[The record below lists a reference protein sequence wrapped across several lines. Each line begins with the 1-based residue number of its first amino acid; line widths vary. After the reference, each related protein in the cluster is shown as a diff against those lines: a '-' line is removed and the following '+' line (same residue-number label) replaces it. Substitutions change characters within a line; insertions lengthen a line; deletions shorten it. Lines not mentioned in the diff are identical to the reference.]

1 MPGNDTVGLKAY
13 GAYVPRLRLS
23 RKAIAEANA
32 WFNPAI
38 RGLAKGERAI
48 CNWDEDSLTMGV
60 EAARDCLT
68 PARLDPGAPAV
79 AAAIAAVHFA
89 STTLPFGDRQ
99 NAGILATALNLG
111 ESVATMD
118 FTASQR
124 AGTSGLLNAL
134 RNAKAGDT
142 AGDTLVVAADK
153 RRTQASGPQEL
164 QFGDAAAAFAVGSD
178 NLIADYLG
186 GRQLS
191 TDFIDHYRGGDSK
204 YDYNWEERWI
214 RDEGYFKIAPRAI
227 AAALAEAGVEAG
239 AVDRFIMP
247 ATIRGVPQKAAALA
261 GIRAEAVR
269 DTLQAQ
275 LGEAGTAHPLVMLAD
290 CLQEAAPGETIL
302 VAGWGQGCDALLFR
316 TTDALASLPPRR
328 GVKGWLAR
336 RREETNYN
344 RYLSFNG
351 LLEQDRGIRAE
362 LDAPTALSALYRNR
376 DMVLGFVGGKCRVC
390 GTVQYPKTR
399 ACVSPNCGA
408 FDSQDPHAFAE
419 IPAKVQSWT
428 ADNLTYSP
436 DPPAHFGMVVFDEG
450 GRLMADM
457 TDVAPGEVAVG
468 MPVRMV
474 FRRRAVDDKRG
485 FIKYFWKATPAH
497 TAEEATGGAA

>member
-1 MPGNDTVGLKAY
+1 MPGSNTVGLKAY
-13 GAYVPRLRLS
+13 GAYIPRLRLS

-38 RGLAKGERAI
+38 GGLAKGERAI
-48 CNWDEDSLTMGV
+48 CNWDEDSLTMAV

-68 PARLDPGAPAV
+68 PARPDAGAPAV
-79 AAAIAAVHFA
+79 RAVHFA
-89 STTLPFGDRQ
+89 STTLPFDDRQ
-99 NAGILATALNLG
+99 NAGILATALNFG
-111 ESVATMD
+111 ETVTTMD
-118 FTASQR
+118 FAASQR
-124 AGTSGLLNAL
+124 AGTSGLIAAL
-134 RNAKAGDT
+134 QRENGGAA
-142 AGDTLVVAADK
+142 AGDTLFVAADK

-164 QFGDAAAAFAVGSD
+164 QFGDAAAAFTVGSGD
-178 NLIADYLG
+178 PIAEYLG
-186 GRQLS
+186 GHQLS

-227 AAALAEAGVEAG
+227 AAALAETGLDAGEI
-239 AVDRFIMP
+239 DRFIMP
-247 ATIRGVPQKAAALA
+247 ALIRGVPQKVAALA
-261 GIRAEAVR
+261 GIESGAVR

-275 LGEAGTAHPLVMLAD
+275 LGEAGTAHSLVMLVD
-290 CLQEAAPGETIL
+290 CLQDAGPGET
-302 VAGWGQGCDALLFR
+302 VMVVGWGQGCDVLLFR
-316 TTDALASLPPRR
+316 TTGALASLPPRQ
-328 GVKGWLAR
+328 GVKGYLAR
-336 RREETNYN
+336 RREEPNYN
-344 RYLSFNG
+344 RYLSFNN
-351 LLEQDRGIRAE
+351 LVEQDRGIRAE

-390 GTVQYPKTR
+390 GTAQYPRTR

-408 FDSQDPHAFAE
+408 FNSQDPHPFAD

-457 TDVAPGEVAVG
+457 TDVSPGEVAVG

-485 FIKYFWKATPAH
+485 FIKYFWKATPDH
-497 TAEEATGGAA
+497 TAGEATGGGT

>member
-1 MPGNDTVGLKAY
+1 MPGSTTVGLKAY

-23 RKAIAEANA
+23 RKAIADANA

-38 RGLAKGERAI
+38 KGLAKGERAI
-48 CNWDEDSLTMGV
+48 CNWDEDSLTMAV

-68 PARLDPGAPAV
+68 PARLDAGAPAMK
-79 AAAIAAVHFA
+79 AVTFA
-89 STTLPFGDRQ
+89 STTLPFSDRQ
-99 NAGILATALNLG
+99 NAGILATALNFD
-111 ESVATMD
+111 ETVATMD
-118 FTASQR
+118 FAASQR

-134 RNAKAGDT
+134 QREIGSAAAG
-142 AGDTLVVAADK
+142 GTLFVAADK

-164 QFGDAAAAFAVGSD
+164 QFGDAAAAFTVSSED
-178 NLIADYLG
+178 PIAEFLG
-186 GRQLS
+186 AHQLS
-191 TDFIDHYRGGDSK
+191 IDFIDHYRGGDSK

-227 AAALAEAGVEAG
+227 AAALAETGLDAG
-239 AVDRFIMP
+239 AVDHFIMP
-247 ATIRGVPQKAAALA
+247 ALIRGVPQKVAALA
-261 GIRAEAVR
+261 GIRTEAVR

-275 LGEAGTAHPLVMLAD
+275 LGEAGTAHPLVMLVD
-290 CLQEAAPGETIL
+290 CLQDAGPGET
-302 VAGWGQGCDALLFR
+302 VMVVGWGQGCDVLLFR
-316 TTDALASLPPRR
+316 TTGALASLPPRQ

-344 RYLSFNG
+344 RYLSFND

-376 DMVLGFVGGKCRVC
+376 DMVLGFVGGKCRIC
-390 GTVQYPKTR
+390 GTVQYPRTR

-408 FDSQDPHAFAE
+408 FNSQDPHPFAE

-485 FIKYFWKATPAH
+485 FIKYFWKATPDH
-497 TAEEATGGAA
+497 TAGDAKGSGT

>member
-1 MPGNDTVGLKAY
+1 MPGSTTVGLKAY

-23 RKAIAEANA
+23 RKAIADANA

-38 RGLAKGERAI
+38 KGLAKGERAI
-48 CNWDEDSLTMGV
+48 CNWDEDSLTMAV

-68 PARLDPGAPAV
+68 PARLDAGAPAMK
-79 AAAIAAVHFA
+79 AVTFA
-89 STTLPFGDRQ
+89 STTLPFSDRQ
-99 NAGILATALNLG
+99 NAGILATALNFD
-111 ESVATMD
+111 ETVATMD
-118 FTASQR
+118 FAASQR

-134 RNAKAGDT
+134 QREIGGAA
-142 AGDTLVVAADK
+142 AGDTLFVAADK

-164 QFGDAAAAFAVGSD
+164 QFGDAAAAFTVSSED
-178 NLIADYLG
+178 PIAEFLG
-186 GRQLS
+186 AHQLS
-191 TDFIDHYRGGDSK
+191 IDFIDHYRGGDSK

-227 AAALAEAGVEAG
+227 AAALAETGLDAG
-239 AVDRFIMP
+239 AVDHFIMP
-247 ATIRGVPQKAAALA
+247 ALIRGVPQKVAALA
-261 GIRAEAVR
+261 GIRTEAVR

-275 LGEAGTAHPLVMLAD
+275 LGEAGTAHPLVMLVD
-290 CLQEAAPGETIL
+290 CLQDAGPGET
-302 VAGWGQGCDALLFR
+302 VMVVGWGQGCDVLLFR
-316 TTDALASLPPRR
+316 TTGALASLPPRQ

-344 RYLSFNG
+344 RYLSFND

-376 DMVLGFVGGKCRVC
+376 DMVLGFVGGKCRIC
-390 GTVQYPKTR
+390 GTVQYPRTR

-408 FDSQDPHAFAE
+408 FNSQDPHPFAE

-485 FIKYFWKATPAH
+485 FIKYFWKATPDH
-497 TAEEATGGAA
+497 TADHESGGGT

>member
-1 MPGNDTVGLKAY
+1 MPF
-13 GAYVPRLRLS
+13 S
-23 RKAIAEANA
+23 
-32 WFNPAI
+32 
-38 RGLAKGERAI
+38 
-48 CNWDEDSLTMGV
+48 
-60 EAARDCLT
+60 
-68 PARLDPGAPAV
+68 
-79 AAAIAAVHFA
+79 
-89 STTLPFGDRQ
+89 DRQ
-99 NAGILATALNLG
+99 NAGILATALNFG
-111 ESVATMD
+111 ESVVTMD

-134 RNAKAGDT
+134 RGAA
-142 AGDTLVVAADK
+142 AGDTLFVAADK

-164 QFGDAAAAFAVGSD
+164 QFGDAGAAFTVGSD
-178 NLIADYLG
+178 GLIAEYLG
-186 GRQLS
+186 GHQLS

-227 AAALAEAGVEAG
+227 AAALAETGLEAG
-239 AVDRFIMP
+239 AVDHFIMP
-247 ATIRGVPQKAAALA
+247 ALIRGVPQKVAALSGIDA
-261 GIRAEAVR
+261 GAVR

-275 LGEAGTAHPLVMLAD
+275 LGEAGTAHPLVMLVD
-290 CLQEAAPGETIL
+290 CLQDAGPGETIM
-302 VAGWGQGCDALLFR
+302 VVGWGQGCDVLLFR
-316 TTDALASLPPRR
+316 TTDAIETLTPRQ
-328 GVKGWLAR
+328 GVKGYLAR

-344 RYLSFNG
+344 RYLSFNN
-351 LLEQDRGIRAE
+351 LLDQDRGIRAE

-376 DMVLGFVGGKCRVC
+376 EMVLGFVGGKCRVC
-390 GTVQYPKTR
+390 GTVQFPKTR

-408 FDSQDPHAFAE
+408 FNSQDPHPFAE
-419 IPAKVQSWT
+419 IPARVQSWT

-457 TDVAPGEVAVG
+457 TDVSPGEVEVG

-485 FIKYFWKATPAH
+485 FIKYFWKATPDH
-497 TAEEATGGAA
+497 TAGDATGGGA

>member
-1 MPGNDTVGLKAY
+1 MPGSDTVGLKAY

-38 RGLAKGERAI
+38 KGLAKGERAI

-68 PARLDPGAPAV
+68 PARLDGGAAT
-79 AAAIAAVHFA
+79 IAAVHFA

-99 NAGILATALNLG
+99 NAGILATALNFG
-111 ESVATMD
+111 ENVATMD

-134 RNAKAGDT
+134 RSAKAGDT
-142 AGDTLVVAADK
+142 AGDTLFVAADK

-164 QFGDAAAAFAVGSD
+164 QFGDAAAAFTVGGSGGGV
-178 NLIADYLG
+178 IAAYLG
-186 GRQLS
+186 GHQLS

-227 AAALAEAGVEAG
+227 AAALAEAGLDAG

-247 ATIRGVPQKAAALA
+247 ALIRGVPQKVAALA

-302 VAGWGQGCDALLFR
+302 VVGWGQGCDALLFR
-316 TTDALASLPPRR
+316 TTDALASLPPRQ

-344 RYLSFNG
+344 RYLSFND

-376 DMVLGFVGGKCRVC
+376 DMVLGFVGGKCRIC

-408 FDSQDPHAFAE
+408 FNSQDPHPFAE

-485 FIKYFWKATPAH
+485 FIKYFWKATPDH
-497 TAEEATGGAA
+497 TAGETTGGSE

>member
-1 MPGNDTVGLKAY
+1 MPGSDTVGLKAY

-23 RKAIAEANA
+23 RREIAEANA

-38 RGLAKGERAI
+38 KGLAKGERAI
-48 CNWDEDSLTMGV
+48 CNWDEDSLTMAV

-68 PARLDPGAPAV
+68 PARLDEDAP
-79 AAAIAAVHFA
+79 AIAAVTFA
-89 STTLPFGDRQ
+89 STTLPFDDRQ
-99 NAGILATALNLG
+99 NAGILATALNFD
-111 ESVATMD
+111 ETVVTMD
-118 FTASQR
+118 FAASQR

-134 RNAKAGDT
+134 RNAAAGDS
-142 AGDTLVVAADK
+142 LFVAADK
-153 RRTQASGPQEL
+153 RRTRASGPQEL
-164 QFGDAAAAFAVGSD
+164 QFGDAAAAFTVGSGD
-178 NLIADYLG
+178 VVADYLG
-186 GRQLS
+186 GHQLS
-191 TDFIDHYRGGDSK
+191 TDFVDHYRGGDAK

-227 AAALAEAGVEAG
+227 AAALEATGLDGG
-239 AVDRFIMP
+239 AIDRFIMP
-247 ATIRGVPQKAAALA
+247 ALIRGVPQKVAAMS
-261 GIRAEAVR
+261 GIAPDAVR

-275 LGEAGTAHPLVMLAD
+275 LGEAGTAHPLVMLVD
-290 CLQEAAPGETIL
+290 CLQEAEPGETIM
-302 VAGWGQGCDALLFR
+302 VVGWGQGCDVLLFR
-316 TTDALASLPPRR
+316 TTGALASLPPRQ
-328 GVKGWLAR
+328 GVKGYLAR

-344 RYLSFNG
+344 RYLSFNE
-351 LLEQDRGIRAE
+351 LLEQDRGIRSE
-362 LDAPTALSALYRNR
+362 VDAPTALSALYRNR
-376 DMVLGFVGGKCRVC
+376 DMVLGFVGGKCRIC
-390 GTVQYPKTR
+390 GTVQYPRTR

-408 FDSQDPHAFAE
+408 FNSQDPHPFAE
-419 IPAKVQSWT
+419 IPATVQSWT

-485 FIKYFWKATPAH
+485 FIKYFWKATPDH
-497 TAEEATGGAA
+497 TAEDATGGAT

>member
-1 MPGNDTVGLKAY
+1 MPGSTTVGLKAY

-23 RKAIAEANA
+23 RKAIADANA

-38 RGLAKGERAI
+38 KGLAKGERAI
-48 CNWDEDSLTMGV
+48 CNWDEDSLTMAV

-68 PARLDPGAPAV
+68 PARLDAGAPAMK
-79 AAAIAAVHFA
+79 AVTFA
-89 STTLPFGDRQ
+89 STTLPFSDRQ
-99 NAGILATALNLG
+99 NAGILATALNFD
-111 ESVATMD
+111 ETVATMD
-118 FTASQR
+118 FAASQR

-134 RNAKAGDT
+134 QREIGGAA
-142 AGDTLVVAADK
+142 AGDTLFVAADK

-164 QFGDAAAAFAVGSD
+164 QFGDAAAAFTVSSED
-178 NLIADYLG
+178 PIAEFLG
-186 GRQLS
+186 AHQLS
-191 TDFIDHYRGGDSK
+191 IDFIDHYRGGDSK

-227 AAALAEAGVEAG
+227 AAALAETGLDAG
-239 AVDRFIMP
+239 AVDHFIMP
-247 ATIRGVPQKAAALA
+247 ALIRGVPQKVAALA
-261 GIRAEAVR
+261 GIRTEAVR

-275 LGEAGTAHPLVMLAD
+275 LGEAGTAHPLVMLVD
-290 CLQEAAPGETIL
+290 CLQDAGPGET
-302 VAGWGQGCDALLFR
+302 VMVVGWGQGCDVLLFR
-316 TTDALASLPPRR
+316 TTGALASLPPRQ

-344 RYLSFNG
+344 RYLSFND

-376 DMVLGFVGGKCRVC
+376 DMVLGFVGGKCRIC

-408 FDSQDPHAFAE
+408 FNSQDPHPFAE

-485 FIKYFWKATPAH
+485 FIKYFWKATPDH
-497 TAEEATGGAA
+497 TADHESGGGT

>member
-1 MPGNDTVGLKAY
+1 MSGSDTVGLKAY

-23 RKAIAEANA
+23 RTAIAEANA

-38 RGLAKGERAI
+38 KGLAKGERAI

-68 PARLDPGAPAV
+68 PARLDEGAPA
-79 AAAIAAVHFA
+79 IKAVTFA
-89 STTLPFGDRQ
+89 STTLPFADRQ

-134 RNAKAGDT
+134 QQEIGRNAEAGES
-142 AGDTLVVAADK
+142 LFVAADK

-164 QFGDAAAAFAVGSD
+164 QFGDAAAAFTVGRGD
-178 NLIADYLG
+178 VIADYLG
-186 GRQLS
+186 GHQLS
-191 TDFIDHYRGGDSK
+191 TDFIDHYRGGDSR

-227 AAALAEAGVEAG
+227 AAALAETGLEAG
-239 AVDRFIMP
+239 AVDRFILP
-247 ATIRGVPQKAAALA
+247 ATIRGVPQKVAALA
-261 GIRAEAVR
+261 GIRADAVR

-290 CLQEAAPGETIL
+290 SLQEARPGETIL
-302 VAGWGQGCDALLFR
+302 VVGWGQGCDVLLFR
-316 TTDALASLPPRR
+316 TTEALASLPPRQ

-344 RYLSFNG
+344 RYLSFND

-390 GTVQYPKTR
+390 GTVQYPRTR
-399 ACVSPNCGA
+399 ACVNPNCGA
-408 FDSQDPHAFAE
+408 FNSQDPHPFAE

-428 ADNLTYSP
+428 ADTLTYSP
-436 DPPAHFGMVVFDEG
+436 DPPTHFGMVVFDEG

-457 TDVAPGEVAVG
+457 TDVSPGEVEVG
-468 MPVRMV
+468 MQVRMV

-485 FIKYFWKATPAH
+485 FIKYFWKATPDH
-497 TAEEATGGAA
+497 TARDATGGAA

>member
-1 MPGNDTVGLKAY
+1 MPGTNTVGLKAY
-13 GAYVPRLRLS
+13 GAYIPRLRLS
-23 RKAIAEANA
+23 RKAIADANA

-38 RGLAKGERAI
+38 KGLARGERAI

-68 PARLDPGAPAV
+68 PARLEAGAPPAV
-79 AAAIAAVHFA
+79 AAVTFA
-89 STTLPFGDRQ
+89 STTLPFSDRQ
-99 NAGILATALNLG
+99 NAGILATALNFG
-111 ESVATMD
+111 ESVVTMD

-134 RNAKAGDT
+134 RGAA
-142 AGDTLVVAADK
+142 AGDTLFVAADK

-164 QFGDAAAAFAVGSD
+164 QFGDAAAAFTVGSD
-178 NLIADYLG
+178 GLIAEYLG
-186 GRQLS
+186 GHQLS

-227 AAALAEAGVEAG
+227 AAALAETGLDG
-239 AVDRFIMP
+239 GDIDRFIMP
-247 ATIRGVPQKAAALA
+247 ALIRGVPQKVAALA
-261 GIRAEAVR
+261 GIEAGAVR

-275 LGEAGTAHPLVMLAD
+275 LGEAGTAHPLVMLVD
-290 CLQEAAPGETIL
+290 CLQDAGPGETIMA
-302 VAGWGQGCDALLFR
+302 VGWGQGCDVLLFR
-316 TTDALASLPPRR
+316 TTDALAALSPRQ
-328 GVKGWLAR
+328 GVKGYLAR

-344 RYLSFNG
+344 RYLSFNN
-351 LLEQDRGIRAE
+351 LLDQDRGIRAE

-376 DMVLGFVGGKCRVC
+376 EMVLGFVGGKCRVC
-390 GTVQYPKTR
+390 GTAQYPKTR

-408 FDSQDPHAFAE
+408 FNSQDPHPFAE

-457 TDVAPGEVAVG
+457 TDVSPGEVAVG

-485 FIKYFWKATPAH
+485 FIKYFWKATPDH
-497 TAEEATGGAA
+497 TAGDATGGGA

>member
-1 MPGNDTVGLKAY
+1 MSGSITVGLKAY

-23 RKAIAEANA
+23 RRAIAEANA

-38 RGLAKGERAI
+38 KGLAKGERAI

-68 PARLDPGAPAV
+68 PARLDGG
-79 AAAIAAVHFA
+79 AAAIAALHFA

-99 NAGILATALNLG
+99 NAGILATALNFG
-111 ESVATMD
+111 ETVATMD

-134 RNAKAGDT
+134 QRGSGGPAAGDT

-164 QFGDAAAAFAVGSD
+164 QFGDAAAAFTVGSG
-178 NLIADYLG
+178 NLIAEYLG
-186 GRQLS
+186 GHQLS

-227 AAALAEAGVEAG
+227 AAALAEAGLEAG

-247 ATIRGVPQKAAALA
+247 ALIRGVPQKVAALA

-302 VAGWGQGCDALLFR
+302 VVGWGQGCDALLFR
-316 TTDALASLPPRR
+316 TTGALASLPPRQ

-344 RYLSFNG
+344 RYLSFND

-376 DMVLGFVGGKCRVC
+376 DMVLGFVGGKCRIC

-408 FDSQDPHAFAE
+408 FNSQDPHPFAE

-485 FIKYFWKATPAH
+485 FIKYFWKATPDH
-497 TAEEATGGAA
+497 TAEDETGGAT

>member
-1 MPGNDTVGLKAY
+1 MPGSNKVGLKAY

-23 RKAIAEANA
+23 RRAIAEANA
-32 WFNPAI
+32 WFNPAVK
-38 RGLAKGERAI
+38 GLAKGERAI
-48 CNWDEDSLTMGV
+48 CNWDEDSLTMAV

-68 PARLDPGAPAV
+68 PARLDEGAAPAV
-79 AAAIAAVHFA
+79 AAVTFA

-99 NAGILATALNLG
+99 NAGILATALNFG
-111 ESVATMD
+111 ENVVTMD

-134 RNAKAGDT
+134 RGAA
-142 AGDTLVVAADK
+142 AGDTLFVAADK

-164 QFGDAAAAFAVGSD
+164 QFGDAAAAFTVGSAD
-178 NLIADYLG
+178 PIAEFLG
-186 GRQLS
+186 AHQLS

-227 AAALAEAGVEAG
+227 AAALADTGLEPA
-239 AVDRFIMP
+239 AVDRFILP
-247 ATIRGVPQKAAALA
+247 ALIRGVPQKVAALA
-261 GIRAEAVR
+261 GIAPGAVR

-275 LGEAGTAHPLVMLAD
+275 LGEAGTAHPLVMLVD
-290 CLQEAAPGETIL
+290 CLQDAAPGETIM
-302 VAGWGQGCDALLFR
+302 VVGWGQGCDVLLFR

-328 GVKGWLAR
+328 GVKGYLAR

-344 RYLSFNG
+344 RYLSFND

-408 FDSQDPHAFAE
+408 FNSQDPHPFAE
-419 IPAKVQSWT
+419 IPATVQSWT

-457 TDVAPGEVAVG
+457 TDVAPGEVEVG

-485 FIKYFWKATPAH
+485 FIKYFWKATPDH
-497 TAEEATGGAA
+497 TAGETTGGGE

>member
-1 MPGNDTVGLKAY
+1 MPASNTVGLKAY

-48 CNWDEDSLTMGV
+48 CNWDEDSLTMAV

-68 PARLDPGAPAV
+68 PARLDENAP
-79 AAAIAAVHFA
+79 AIAAVAFA
-89 STTLPFGDRQ
+89 STTLPFDDRQ
-99 NAGILATALNLG
+99 NAGILATALNFD
-111 ESVATMD
+111 ETVATMD
-118 FTASQR
+118 FAASQR

-134 RNAKAGDT
+134 RNAAAGD
-142 AGDTLVVAADK
+142 ALFVAADK

-164 QFGDAAAAFAVGSD
+164 QFGDAAAALTVGRD
-178 NLIADYLG
+178 GLIAEYLG
-186 GRQLS
+186 GHQLS
-191 TDFIDHYRGGDSK
+191 VDFVDHYRGGDSR

-227 AAALAEAGVEAG
+227 AAALAAAGLDAG
-239 AVDRFIMP
+239 AVDHFIMP
-247 ATIRGVPQKAAALA
+247 ALIRGVPQKVAALA
-261 GIRAEAVR
+261 GIGAEAVR

-275 LGEAGTAHPLVMLAD
+275 LGEAGTAHPLVMLVD
-290 CLQEAAPGETIL
+290 CLQDAGPGEKIMA
-302 VAGWGQGCDALLFR
+302 VGWGQGCDVLLFR
-316 TTDALASLPPRR
+316 TTEALGSLPPRQ
-328 GVKGWLAR
+328 GVKGYLAR
-336 RREETNYN
+336 RREETSYT
-344 RYLSFNG
+344 RYLSFND
-351 LLEQDRGIRAE
+351 LLDQDRGIRAE

-376 DMVLGFVGGKCRVC
+376 EMVLGFVGGKCRIC

-399 ACVSPNCGA
+399 ACVGPNCGA
-408 FDSQDPHAFAE
+408 FNSQDPRPFAE

-436 DPPAHFGMVVFDEG
+436 DPPTHFGMVVFDRG

-474 FRRRAVDDKRG
+474 FRRRAIDEKRG
-485 FIKYFWKATPAH
+485 FIRYFWKATPVH
-497 TAEEATGGAA
+497 TAGGKA

>member
-1 MPGNDTVGLKAY
+1 MPGSDTVGLKAY

-38 RGLAKGERAI
+38 GGLAKGERAI

-68 PARLDPGAPAV
+68 PARLDAG
-79 AAAIAAVHFA
+79 AAAIKAVTFA
-89 STTLPFGDRQ
+89 STTLPFADRQ
-99 NAGILATALNLG
+99 NAGILATALNLD
-111 ESVATMD
+111 ETVVTMD
-118 FTASQR
+118 FAASQR
-124 AGTSGLLNAL
+124 AGTSGLLNVL
-134 RNAKAGDT
+134 QQEIGRNAEAGD
-142 AGDTLVVAADK
+142 LLLVAADK
-153 RRTQASGPQEL
+153 RRTRASGPREL
-164 QFGDAAAAFAVGSD
+164 QFGDAAAAFTVGSD
-178 NLIADYLG
+178 DLIAEYLG
-186 GRQLS
+186 GYQLS
-191 TDFIDHYRGGDSK
+191 VDFIDHYRGGDAK

-227 AAALAEAGVEAG
+227 ASALEATGLDAG

-247 ATIRGVPQKAAALA
+247 ALIRGVPQKVAGLA

-290 CLQEAAPGETIL
+290 CLQEAGPGETIM
-302 VAGWGQGCDALLFR
+302 VIGWGQGCDVLLFR
-316 TTDALASLPPRR
+316 TTDALASLPPRQ
-328 GVKGWLAR
+328 GVRGWLAR
-336 RREETNYN
+336 RREESNYN
-344 RYLSFNG
+344 RYLSFND
-351 LLEQDRGIRAE
+351 LLEQDRGIRSE
-362 LDAPTALSALYRNR
+362 VDAPTALSALYRNR
-376 DMVLGFVGGKCRVC
+376 EMVLGFVGGKCRIC
-390 GTVQYPKTR
+390 GTVQYPRTR
-399 ACVSPNCGA
+399 ACVNPNCGA
-408 FDSQDPHAFAE
+408 FNSQDPHPFAE

-457 TDVAPGEVAVG
+457 TDVAPGEIAVG

-485 FIKYFWKATPAH
+485 FIKYFWKATPDH
-497 TAEEATGGAA
+497 TASDATGGAA

>member
-1 MPGNDTVGLKAY
+1 MPGTDIVGLKAY

-23 RKAIAEANA
+23 RKAIADANA

-38 RGLAKGERAI
+38 KGLAKGERAI
-48 CNWDEDSLTMGV
+48 CNWDEDSLTMAV

-68 PARLDPGAPAV
+68 PARLDTGAAPPV
-79 AAAIAAVHFA
+79 AAVTFA
-89 STTLPFGDRQ
+89 STTLPFSDRQ
-99 NAGILATALNLG
+99 NAGILATALNFG
-111 ESVATMD
+111 ETVATMD
-118 FTASQR
+118 FAASQR

-134 RNAKAGDT
+134 QREIGGAA
-142 AGDTLVVAADK
+142 AGDTLFVAADK

-164 QFGDAAAAFAVGSD
+164 QFGDAAAAFTVGTD
-178 NLIADYLG
+178 DLIADYLG
-186 GRQLS
+186 GHQLS
-191 TDFIDHYRGGDSK
+191 IDFIDHYRGGDSK

-227 AAALAEAGVEAG
+227 AAALAETGLDAG
-239 AVDRFIMP
+239 AVDHFIMP
-247 ATIRGVPQKAAALA
+247 ALIRGVPQKVAALA
-261 GIRAEAVR
+261 GIGAGAVR

-275 LGEAGTAHPLVMLAD
+275 VGEAGTAHPLVMLVD
-290 CLQEAAPGETIL
+290 CLQDAGPGET
-302 VAGWGQGCDALLFR
+302 VMVVGWGQGCDVLLFR
-316 TTDALASLPPRR
+316 TTGALASLPPRQ

-344 RYLSFNG
+344 RYLSFNN

-376 DMVLGFVGGKCRVC
+376 DMVLGFVGGKCRIC
-390 GTVQYPKTR
+390 GTVQYPRTR

-408 FDSQDPHAFAE
+408 FNSQDPHPFAE

-468 MPVRMV
+468 MTVRMV

-485 FIKYFWKATPAH
+485 FIKYFWKATPDH
-497 TAEEATGGAA
+497 TAGDAKGSGT

>member
-1 MPGNDTVGLKAY
+1 MPGSDTVGLKAY

-23 RKAIAEANA
+23 RKSIAEANA

-68 PARLDPGAPAV
+68 PARLDGG

-99 NAGILATALNLG
+99 NAGILATALNFG
-111 ESVATMD
+111 ENVATMD

-124 AGTSGLLNAL
+124 AGTSGLLNSL

-142 AGDTLVVAADK
+142 LFVAADK

-164 QFGDAAAAFAVGSD
+164 QFGDAAAAFTIGGTGGD
-178 NLIADYLG
+178 TGGDIIAAYLG
-186 GRQLS
+186 GHQLS

-227 AAALAEAGVEAG
+227 AAALAEAGLDAG

-247 ATIRGVPQKAAALA
+247 ALIRGVPQKVAALA

-302 VAGWGQGCDALLFR
+302 VVGWGQGCDALLFR
-316 TTDALASLPPRR
+316 TTEALKSLPPRQ

-344 RYLSFNG
+344 RYLSFND

-376 DMVLGFVGGKCRVC
+376 DMVLGFIGGKCRIC

-408 FDSQDPHAFAE
+408 FNSQDPHPFAE

-485 FIKYFWKATPAH
+485 FIKYFWKATPDH
-497 TAEEATGGAA
+497 TAENETRGGT

>member
-1 MPGNDTVGLKAY
+1 MPGSTTVGLKAY

-23 RKAIAEANA
+23 RKAIADANA

-38 RGLAKGERAI
+38 KGLAKGERAI
-48 CNWDEDSLTMGV
+48 CNWDEDSLTMAV

-68 PARLDPGAPAV
+68 PARLDAGAPAMK
-79 AAAIAAVHFA
+79 AVTFA
-89 STTLPFGDRQ
+89 STTLPFSDRQ
-99 NAGILATALNLG
+99 NAGILATALNFD
-111 ESVATMD
+111 ETVATMD
-118 FTASQR
+118 FAASQR

-134 RNAKAGDT
+134 QREIGSAA
-142 AGDTLVVAADK
+142 AGDTLFVAADK

-164 QFGDAAAAFAVGSD
+164 QFGDAAAAFTVSSED
-178 NLIADYLG
+178 PIAEFLG
-186 GRQLS
+186 AHQLS
-191 TDFIDHYRGGDSK
+191 IDFIDHYRGGDSK

-227 AAALAEAGVEAG
+227 AAALAETGLDAG
-239 AVDRFIMP
+239 AVDHFIMP
-247 ATIRGVPQKAAALA
+247 ALIRGVPQKVAALA
-261 GIRAEAVR
+261 GIRTEAVR

-275 LGEAGTAHPLVMLAD
+275 LGEAGTAHPLVMLVD
-290 CLQEAAPGETIL
+290 CLQDAGPGET
-302 VAGWGQGCDALLFR
+302 VMVVGWGQGCDVLLFR
-316 TTDALASLPPRR
+316 TTGALASLPPRQ

-344 RYLSFNG
+344 RYLSFND

-376 DMVLGFVGGKCRVC
+376 DMVLGFVGGKCRIC
-390 GTVQYPKTR
+390 GTVQYPRTR

-408 FDSQDPHAFAE
+408 FNSQDPHPFAE

-485 FIKYFWKATPAH
+485 FIKYFWKATPDH
-497 TAEEATGGAA
+497 TAGDAKGSGT